1 MMTVAPMNEGV
12 CAEMCGIC
20 GVVQADSQ
28 VTETLLRTMNDTIH
42 HRGPDGEGYYVCN
55 AVGLAMRR
63 LAIIDVGGSEQPLY
77 NEDKSI
83 VVVFNG
89 EIYNYR
95 ALRQDLINKGHQFRT
110 DGDGE
115 TIVHLYEEYG
125 QDFPKYLRGQFA
137 IGIWDSNTD
146 SLYLTRD
153 RYGQKPVYYYHQ
165 GETLIF
171 ASEIKALLKHPS
183 VPCESAFDEPSLLA
197 NYLSYGYV
205 PTPETAFKG
214 IHALRPAHIL
224 KFHQG
229 NIASHAYWDIPHIT
243 NERTI
248 TDKIAHYVALVRDA
262 LYEATELRMIAD
274 VPLGAF
280 LSGGLDSSLIVA
292 LMQKMSNQQVKTFS
306 IGFTGDDSFDES
318 AYAQEVA
325 DYLDTEHIAFRVEPH
340 AIDLLEKLV
349 WHHDQPFADSSAI
362 PTFLVSQLTR
372 EHVTVALTG
381 DGGDEQ
387 FAGYE
392 RFYAAT
398 LLKKLNIIPKP
409 LWGFI
414 ASLVGFLPEGTGYY
428 NSIKRAGRF
437 ARGASKPLA
446 LAYFDWVRVA
456 DAEMVKALADTD
468 DIAGRDFQKM
478 MGDDSLASILTAN
491 QATYL
496 PDDLLIKADRCS
508 MAASLE
514 ARAPFLDHKLAEIV
528 APMPINLKLNGSTT
542 KYILK
547 EVARDYLPDHI
558 IDRKK
563 HGFGVPLGAWLR
575 EDISP
580 VKDLLLSERARQR
593 NLLNMNT
600 IETLINEH
608 ETGQRD
614 NNRLL
619 WTLLTLEQWHRTFID
634 NFNV

>member
-1 MMTVAPMNEGV
+1 
-12 CAEMCGIC
+12 MCGIC
-20 GVVQADSQ
+20 GVVQADNQ
-28 VTETLLRTMNDTIH
+28 VTETLLRTMNDTIR
-42 HRGPDGEGYYVCN
+42 HRGPDGEGYYLQDN
-55 AVGLAMRR
+55 VGLAMRR

-83 VVVFNG
+83 IVVFNG
-89 EIYNYR
+89 EIYNYQ
-95 ALRQDLINKGHQFRT
+95 ALRQDLLQKGHSFRT

-125 QDFPKYLRGQFA
+125 QDFPQYLRGQFA
-137 IGIWDSNTD
+137 VGLWDSNTQ
-146 SLYLTRD
+146 SLFLTRD
-153 RYGQKPVYYYHQ
+153 RYGQKPLYYYHA

-183 VPCESAFDEPSLLA
+183 VPCESAFDEPHMLA
-197 NYLSYGYV
+197 NYLSYGYI
-205 PTPETAFKG
+205 PAPETAFKH
-214 IHALRPAHIL
+214 IHALLPAHIL
-224 KFHQG
+224 KHSQG
-229 NIASHAYWDIPHIT
+229 DIRSHCYWDIPHIT
-243 NERTI
+243 NESTPSDTI
-248 TDKIAHYVALVRDA
+248 SHYVEMVRDA

-306 IGFTGDDSFDES
+306 IGFSGDDSFDES
-318 AYAQEVA
+318 PYAQEVA
-325 DYLDTEHIAFRVEPH
+325 DYLQTEHIAFRVDPK
-340 AIDLLEKLV
+340 AMDLLEKLV

-392 RFYAAT
+392 RFYAAA
-398 LLKKLNIIPKP
+398 LLRKIGIIPKP
-409 LWGFI
+409 LWNF
-414 ASLVGFLPEGTGYY
+414 ATNLLRFLPEGTGYY
-428 NSIKRAGRF
+428 NNIKRAGRF

-456 DAEMVKALADTD
+456 DAEMVKALAETSDF
-468 DIAGRDFQKM
+468 AGQDFQKLVA
-478 MGDDSLASILTAN
+478 DDSLASILTAN
-491 QATYL
+491 QASYL

-547 EVARDYLPDHI
+547 EAARGYLPDYI

-575 EDISP
+575 HDISP
-580 VKDLLLSERARQR
+580 VKELLLSETARNR
-593 NLLNMNT
+593 NLINMKAV
-600 IETLINEH
+600 ETLIHEH
-608 ETGQRD
+608 ESGQRD
-614 NNRLL
+614 NNRIL